1 MRRTNSEDLKKGLLY
16 EGRNTS
22 YNSPLSFFRNR
33 PFHRL
38 HGSTSLYHMGE
49 TWDNMA
55 LLASPVYGG
64 SGELSEPIGGCGM
77 LS

>member
-55 LLASPVYGG
+55 FKESL
-64 SGELSEPIGGCGM
+64 IK
-77 LS
+77 

>member
-16 EGRNTS
+16 EGRKTS

-55 LLASPVYGG
+55 FKESL
-64 SGELSEPIGGCGM
+64 IK
-77 LS
+77 